1 MKKSIK
7 KFKKVLIANRGEIAS
22 RVIRACKELGIKTVA
37 IYSEADAQALYV
49 KKADEAFPVG
59 PGPIAGYLNINR
71 LVDLAVTTGADAIH
85 PGYGFL
91 AENPRFPEICE
102 KRGVIF
108 IGPSS
113 KTIAMMGDK
122 IESKRLM
129 MSVGVPVVEGSEG
142 GLGSEEEAVS
152 VANKI
157 GYPVMIKASAGGGGK
172 GIRICYSDAELIKN
186 FLLSRIEAEKFFGN
200 PEVFIE
206 KYIEKP
212 HHIEFQ
218 ILADNYGNIVHLGER
233 DCSIQRRHQKL
244 IEIAPSLILTDAMR
258 KEMGESAIMAA
269 KACKYR
275 NAGTIEYIVDRNR
288 NYYFMEMNTR
298 IQVEHTVTEMITGI
312 DIVGEQIQIAMG
324 KELDIKQEDVTLRGY
339 AIECRINAENPI
351 KDFTPSTGRI
361 TAYYSPGGIGVR
373 IDGAVYKDYIVQ
385 PFYDSM
391 IAKLTV
397 SGRTWEETVRRAQRA
412 LEEFVIKGVRTTIP
426 FQFKIVQDEDFISG
440 NFDTN
445 FIDERPDLRD
455 YKPQKDPFDRILAIS
470 AAVSAYYGI

>member
-1 MKKSIK
+1 MKQ
-7 KFKKVLIANRGEIAS
+7 FKKVLIANRGEIAS
-22 RVIRACKELGIKTVA
+22 RIIRACKELGIKTVA
-37 IYSEADAQALYV
+37 IYAEADAYALHV
-49 KKADEAFPVG
+49 KKADEAYLVG
-59 PGPIAGYLNINR
+59 PGPISGYLNINR
-71 LVDLAVTTGADAIH
+71 IVDLAINTGADAIH

-91 AENPRFPEICE
+91 SENPKLPEVCE

-113 KTIAMMGDK
+113 KSIAMMGDK

-129 MSVGVPVVEGSEG
+129 RSVGVPVVEGSEG
-142 GLGSEEEAVS
+142 GVSSEEEAIDI
-152 VANKI
+152 ANKI
-157 GYPVMIKASAGGGGK
+157 KYPVMIKASAGGGGK
-172 GIRICYSDAELIKN
+172 GIRICYNDAELIKN
-186 FLLSRIEAEKFFGN
+186 LSLSRSEAEKAFGN

-244 IEIAPSLILTDAMR
+244 IEIAPSLILTEEMR
-258 KEMGESAIMAA
+258 QKMGESSIKAA
-269 KACKYR
+269 KACDYR
-275 NAGTIEYIVDRNR
+275 NAGTIEYIVDRNG

-298 IQVEHTVTEMITGI
+298 IQVEHSVTEIVTGI

-324 KELDIKQEDVTLRGY
+324 KELDIKQEDVSMRGY
-339 AIECRINAENPI
+339 ALECRINAENPR
-351 KDFTPSTGRI
+351 KDFTPSTGKI

-373 IDGAVYKDYIVQ
+373 IDGAVYKDYTIQ

-397 SGRTWEETVRRAQRA
+397 GGRTWEETVRRAQRA
-412 LEEFVIKGVRTTIP
+412 LDEFVIKGVRTTIP
-426 FQFKIVQDEDFISG
+426 FHLKIVQDKEFIKG

-445 FIDERPDLRD
+445 FIEERPDLKD
-455 YKPQKDPFDRILAIS
+455 YKPQRDPFDRILAIS
-470 AAVSAYYGI
+470 AAISAYYGI

>member
-1 MKKSIK
+1 MKQ
-7 KFKKVLIANRGEIAS
+7 FKKVLIANRGEIAS
-22 RVIRACKELGIKTVA
+22 RIIRACKELGIKTVA
-37 IYSEADAQALYV
+37 IYSEADSQALHV
-49 KKADEAFPVG
+49 KKADEAYLVG
-59 PGPIAGYLNINR
+59 PGPISGYLNINR
-71 LVDLAVTTGADAIH
+71 IVDLAINTGADAIH

-91 AENPRFPEICE
+91 SENPKFPEVCE

-129 MSVGVPVVEGSEG
+129 KSVGVPVVEGSEG
-142 GLGSEEEAVS
+142 GVESEEEAVA

-172 GIRICYSDAELIKN
+172 GIRICFNDGELVKN
-186 FLLSRIEAEKFFGN
+186 FSLSRSEAEKAFGN

-218 ILADNYGNIVHLGER
+218 ILADNYGNIIHLGER

-244 IEIAPSLILTDAMR
+244 IEIAPSLILTEETRR
-258 KEMGESAIMAA
+258 KMGESSIKAA
-269 KACKYR
+269 RACNYR
-275 NAGTIEYIVDRNR
+275 NAGTIEYIVDKNG

-298 IQVEHTVTEMITGI
+298 IQVEHSVTEIVTGV

-324 KELDIKQEDVTLRGY
+324 KELDIKQEDVTMRGY
-339 AIECRINAENPI
+339 AIECRINAENPR
-351 KDFTPSTGRI
+351 KNFVPSTGKV

-373 IDGAVYKDYIVQ
+373 IDGAVYKDYVIQ

-412 LEEFVIKGVRTTIP
+412 LDEYVIKGVKTTIP
-426 FQFKIVQDEDFISG
+426 FQLRIVQDEDFLKG
-440 NFDTN
+440 NFDTH
-445 FIDERPDLRD
+445 FIDERPYLRD
-455 YKPQKDPFDRILAIS
+455 YRLQKDPFDRILAIS
-470 AAVSAYYGI
+470 AAIAAYYGI

>member
-1 MKKSIK
+1 MKQ
-7 KFKKVLIANRGEIAS
+7 FKKVLIANRGEIAS

-37 IYSEADAQALYV
+37 IYAEADAYALHV
-49 KKADEAFPVG
+49 KKADEAYLVG
-59 PGPIAGYLNINR
+59 PGPISGYLNINR
-71 LVDLAVTTGADAIH
+71 IVDLAVNTGADAIH

-91 AENPRFPEICE
+91 SENPKLPEVCE
-102 KRGVIF
+102 KRGVVF

-113 KTIAMMGDK
+113 KSIAMMGDK

-129 MSVGVPVVEGSEG
+129 RSVGVPVVEGSEG
-142 GLGSEEEAVS
+142 GVSSEEEAIDI
-152 VANKI
+152 ANKI
-157 GYPVMIKASAGGGGK
+157 KYPVMIKASAGGGGK
-172 GIRICYSDAELIKN
+172 GIRICYNDAELIKN
-186 FLLSRIEAEKFFGN
+186 LSLSRSEAEKAFGN

-244 IEIAPSLILTDAMR
+244 IEIAPSLILTEEMR
-258 KEMGESAIMAA
+258 QKMGESSIKAA
-269 KACKYR
+269 KACDYR
-275 NAGTIEYIVDRNR
+275 NAGTIEYIVDRSG

-298 IQVEHTVTEMITGI
+298 IQVEHSVTEIVTGI

-324 KELDIKQEDVTLRGY
+324 KELDIKQEDVSMRGY
-339 AIECRINAENPI
+339 ALECRINAENPR
-351 KDFTPSTGRI
+351 KDFAPSTGKI

-373 IDGAVYKDYIVQ
+373 IDGAVYKDYTIQ

-397 SGRTWEETVRRAQRA
+397 GGRTWEETVRRAQRA
-412 LEEFVIKGVRTTIP
+412 LDEFVIKGVRTTIP
-426 FQFKIVQDEDFISG
+426 FQLKIVQDKEFIKG

-445 FIDERPDLRD
+445 FIEERPDLKD
-455 YKPQKDPFDRILAIS
+455 YKPQRDPFDRILAIS
-470 AAVSAYYGI
+470 AAISAYYGI